1 MIMAYVRPVSKT
13 TWYLKDRNYAIHMVN
28 ELTSIF
34 IAIFCLILL
43 WGIGAVARGPEAYE
57 SFIHSLRSPGM
68 VWVMRITLIAMVY
81 HAYAW
86 FKVTPKAMPVQKG
99 TEFVSGGIIA
109 GAHFVVW
116 GLLTVIVLL
125 LPGVL

>member
-1 MIMAYVRPVSKT
+1 MAYVRPVSKT

-43 WGIGAVARGPEAYE
+43 WAIIAVAGGREAYA
-57 SFIHSLRSPGM
+57 SFVASLRSPGLE
-68 VWVMRITLIAMVY
+68 WVMRITLIAMVY

-99 TEFVSGGIIA
+99 TEFVPGGIIA

-116 GLLTVIVLL
+116 GLLTLIVLL
-125 LPGVL
+125 IPGVL